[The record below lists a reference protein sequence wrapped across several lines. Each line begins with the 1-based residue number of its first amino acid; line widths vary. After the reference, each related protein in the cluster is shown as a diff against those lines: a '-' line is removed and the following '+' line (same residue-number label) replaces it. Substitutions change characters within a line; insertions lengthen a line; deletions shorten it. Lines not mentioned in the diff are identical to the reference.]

1 MTAGLH
7 VAEGIDLPLELITS
21 SNGILA
27 KKGAGKTSAAVVL
40 LEEMNQVGVPVIV
53 VDPKGDWYGIR
64 TSASGDRPGLPI
76 PVLGGRHGDIPL
88 DATTG
93 ELVADLL
100 VDQQLSAILDVSEF
114 TKAELR
120 RFLKAFGDRFYRR
133 ADRTPTHLF
142 LEECHEYLPQ
152 QVRGEDAALVETWQ
166 RIVKQGRF
174 KGLGVTMASQ
184 RSAAVNK
191 DVLTQIDNLFVLRT
205 TAPQDREAIKAWI
218 DVHADSKS
226 ILADLPTLQT
236 GECWLWQPERGEPV
250 KFRFRLRH
258 TFDAGTTPRVG
269 EIAAAPART
278 TLADVDLAAI
288 AAAITPHQDAPS
300 SSSNSDASRLRTE
313 NARLRRELAAATS
326 APPREKIVE
335 IPVPVPIDAA
345 TIDTLRRA
353 IADLSAAVDQLA
365 EHEHTSAP
373 PRTAAP
379 PRTRPVPTTPKP
391 KAAAVVD
398 RPSTNGTSTDSPALR
413 SGAQRMVLALGR
425 MAPLRLTKSQWGTV
439 ARLKTSGGTWST
451 YLSDIRR
458 AGYLDETAAGYT
470 LTDAGFD
477 YLGGRPEPLSP
488 RELQDH
494 YRAVL
499 RRGAATMLDAL
510 INAYPD
516 SLTREQLGAAA
527 DMATTGGTF
536 STYLSDLTR
545 NGLAR
550 KTDTGLAATDILMNG
565 AELFNGTTA

>member
-40 LEEMNQVGVPVIV
+40 LEEMHQVGVPVIV

-76 PVLGGRHGDIPL
+76 PVLGGRHGDVPL

-288 AAAITPHQDAPS
+288 AAAITPNQDAPS
-300 SSSNSDASRLRTE
+300 SNDNASRLRTE

-353 IADLSAAVDQLA
+353 IADLSAVVDQLA
-365 EHEHTSAP
+365 EHEHTPAP
-373 PRTAAP
+373 ARTAA

-488 RELQDH
+488 RELQEH
-494 YRAVL
+494 YRAIL

-516 SLTREQLGAAA
+516 SLSREQLGAAA

-550 KTDTGLAATDILMNG
+550 KTDTGLVATDILMNG
-565 AELFNGTTA
+565 AELEHAP